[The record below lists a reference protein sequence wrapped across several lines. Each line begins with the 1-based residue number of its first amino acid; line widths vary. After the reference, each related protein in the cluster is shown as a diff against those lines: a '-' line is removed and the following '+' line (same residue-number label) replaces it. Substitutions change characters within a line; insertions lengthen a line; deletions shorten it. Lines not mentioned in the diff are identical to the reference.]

1 MWSRDSKGVT
11 EGVSGGKEREGVV
24 GIAMDVSV
32 GTATVLTG
40 RAAQRVRTVLQ

>member
-11 EGVSGGKEREGVV
+11 EEGGGKERKGVV

-40 RAAQRVRTVLQ
+40 STAQLVRTVLQ

>member
-1 MWSRDSKGVT
+1 VWSGDSKGVT
-11 EGVSGGKEREGVV
+11 EGCGGKERKGVV

-40 RAAQRVRTVLQ
+40 RAAQPVRTVLQ

>member
-11 EGVSGGKEREGVV
+11 EGGGGKERKGVV

-32 GTATVLTG
+32 
-40 RAAQRVRTVLQ
+40 AQLQY

>member
-1 MWSRDSKGVT
+1 MWSGDSKGVT
-11 EGVSGGKEREGVV
+11 EGCGGKERKGVV

-40 RAAQRVRTVLQ
+40 RAAQPVRTVLQ